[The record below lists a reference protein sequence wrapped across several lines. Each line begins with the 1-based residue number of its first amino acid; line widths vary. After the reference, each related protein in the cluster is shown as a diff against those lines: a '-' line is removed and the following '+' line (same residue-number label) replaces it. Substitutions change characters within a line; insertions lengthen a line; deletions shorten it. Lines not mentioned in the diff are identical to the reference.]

1 MFARRACLAGAAMLV
16 AATVLVL
23 VPGVAQAGVAASSTV
38 EFPATV
44 TVGQTG
50 LAASIVVEN
59 KNTPPDNGTPNIVCN
74 FGDGPPC
81 PAGDPGIT
89 LTPSCGQQAL
99 FSCPPASADAGVF
112 TLSPTATGSPG
123 GGCPNAL
130 FSVALIDPVLGTYRF
145 TPQPANSHVAL
156 ASSGI
161 SCRINFAISVAK
173 APTIDANPGLPGV
186 QTAQLAFHTQHNL
199 ASGTATTSVGSGTV
213 TVQAPA
219 LAIATTASPDVQV
232 LVGQM
237 TDTAVV
243 SGRVAPAGGATITF
257 RLYGPNDATCTT
269 APVFQSVVSYPVA
282 GGPVTSAP
290 FTPTQAGTYRWVAAY
305 SGDANN
311 APVTGVC
318 SDPAESVE
326 ATVGP
331 PGGQLVTRLSGPD
344 RIETAIAA
352 SQDRFGAD
360 AAGAVVVA
368 RADAFPDALAG
379 APLAA
384 DRSGPLL
391 LTGSAGLD
399 ARTATE
405 IDRAL
410 PAGGAVHV
418 LGGSAALSP
427 AVSDALVA
435 SGYNVVLYDGADRYE
450 TAAIIATAGLD
461 TPGTVLLATGTG
473 FADALAGGAA
483 AANVGAAVLLTNGS
497 VMPAATA
504 SYLALNPPT
513 ARFAL
518 GGPAAAADPTATPL
532 VGTDRYHTSRLV
544 AEEFFVDVALRTA
557 GFASGVNFPDGLA
570 GGAHVARSAN
580 PGPLLLVQP
589 DAVPATVG
597 EYLTA
602 RRAAIESGFLYGGPI
617 AVDEPTRQALEAAI
631 S

>member
-1 MFARRACLAGAAMLV
+1 MLARRACLVGAAVLV
-16 AATVLVL
+16 AASALVL
-23 VPGVAQAGVAASSTV
+23 TPGVARAGVAASVTV
-38 EFPATV
+38 AFPATV

-50 LAASIVVEN
+50 LAASIVLEN
-59 KNTPPDNGTPNIVCN
+59 KNTPPDNGTPNSVCN

-123 GGCPNAL
+123 GGCPDAL
-130 FSVALIDPVLGTYRF
+130 FSVALVDPVLGTYRF
-145 TPQPANSHVAL
+145 TPQPGGSHVAL

-161 SCRINFAISVAK
+161 NCRINFAVNVAK
-173 APTIDANPGLPGV
+173 VPTIDANPGLPGV
-186 QTAQLAFHTQHNL
+186 QTAQVAFHSQHNL
-199 ASGTATTSVGSGTV
+199 ASGTVTTSVGGGTV

-219 LAIATTASPDVQV
+219 VTIATTASPDVQV
-232 LVGQM
+232 GVGQL

-243 SGRVAPAGGATITF
+243 SGRVAAVAGATIMF
-257 RLYGPNDATCTT
+257 WLFGPNDATCAT

-282 GGPVTSAP
+282 GGAVTSAA

-311 APVTGVC
+311 APATGVC
-318 SDPAESVE
+318 GDAAETVE
-326 ATVGP
+326 VSVGP
-331 PGGQLVTRLSGPD
+331 PGNELVKRLAGPD

-360 AAGAVVVA
+360 GAGAVVIA

-391 LTGSAGLD
+391 LTGGASLD

-405 IDRAL
+405 VDRAL

-483 AANVGAAVLLTNGS
+483 AANVGAAVLLTDGS

-504 SYLALNPPT
+504 SYLTLNPPT

-544 AEEFFVDVALRTA
+544 AEEFFVDLELRTA

-570 GGAHVARSAN
+570 GGAHIARSAN

-589 DAVPATVG
+589 NAVPPTIS

-602 RRAAIESGFLYGGPI
+602 RRAAFESGFLYGGTL

-631 S
+631 A